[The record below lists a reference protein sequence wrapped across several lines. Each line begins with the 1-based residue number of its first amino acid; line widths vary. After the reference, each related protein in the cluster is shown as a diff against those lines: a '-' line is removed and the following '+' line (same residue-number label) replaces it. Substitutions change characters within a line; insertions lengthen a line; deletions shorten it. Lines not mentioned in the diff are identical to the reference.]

1 MMKGALVFV
10 ALCVVFNAAT
20 AAPSKD
26 CVPAAT
32 TLDELATTIKNVGV
46 VTGACPAKGKTGIA
60 MTIGTQSHVDNAYA
74 TLSALRNQQKSSMP
88 VTIFHMDGEVAKDV
102 ADMFTQ
108 AFGNIQ
114 FVNMANLPS
123 TPLCDEQAPAGFA
136 IKALALYHAKE
147 YYQHVMWMDVDS
159 LPLTTPESLFESEA
173 YTTKGNMF
181 WPDFF
186 SGWVNEA
193 IYDALTT
200 FKPSEVADTESGQ
213 LLLDTCRHADV
224 LQYVHAL
231 NQQSA
236 VTYDYMFGDK
246 DTFRLAFAIADK
258 LEAFNQVTNMP
269 GAAFASKESSPELQR
284 VHRVNRAATEG
295 GLDIF
300 EQASA
305 RCDLARPAFV
315 VGMIQ
320 SAAGAPAFFHRTNAE
335 FSLRNNQQ
343 IMTEFILAPRSS
355 EEAKALLWQ
364 VPYPSL
370 AWAAC
375 VGPLAEQVTPLQTP
389 AVVSNTEAAA
399 VAALEELTDRI
410 ISGDADTYTEMSQG
424 KDSEIIR
431 VVSVLSE
438 DDLRRT
444 GNTTNGTSAPTA
456 APTSATTITQVITA
470 TYSISAS
477 DWTSDKTGVVEMS
490 ECAYANVIGIAL
502 VDSGGCTYLSGCSV
516 DSTAVSSV
524 RRSSYTL
531 AVTYSAGV
539 SASMATSV
547 AATAKYL
554 DSSQF
559 TDALTTVQS
568 TVSSYSTLKVPSV
581 DDVAS
586 PTVTDNNT
594 PTAAPTVATVVN
606 SAPAGA
612 GLSFLSM
619 AAVAIAVKQL
629 L

>member
-1 MMKGALVFV
+1 MMKGALLCV
-10 ALCVVFNAAT
+10 ALCVAFNAAT

-32 TLDELATTIKNVGV
+32 NLDELANTIKNVDV
-46 VTGACPAKGKTGIA
+46 VTGTCPAKGKTGIA

-88 VTIFHMDGEVAKDV
+88 VTVFYMDGEIAKDV

-114 FVNMANLPS
+114 FVNMASLPS

-173 YTTKGNMF
+173 YTTQGNMF
-181 WPDFF
+181 WPDFYN
-186 SGWVNEA
+186 GWVNEA

-200 FKPSEVADTESGQ
+200 AKPSEVADTESGQ
-213 LLLDTCRHADV
+213 LLIDTCKHADV
-224 LQYVHAL
+224 LQFVHVL

-269 GAAFASKESSPELQR
+269 GAAYASKDSSAELQR
-284 VHRVNRAATEG
+284 VHKVNRMATQG
-295 GLDIF
+295 GLDLF
-300 EQASA
+300 EQVSA
-305 RCDLARPAFV
+305 RCEFLTPAFL
-315 VGMIQ
+315 VGMIH
-320 SAAGAPAFFHRTNAE
+320 SAAGAPAFLHRTNAE
-335 FSLRNNQQ
+335 FSLRNNEQ
-343 IMTEFILAPRSS
+343 IQTEFILPPRSS
-355 EEAKALLWQ
+355 EEAKALMWQ

-370 AWAAC
+370 AWAVC
-375 VGPLAEQVTPLQTP
+375 TDQVTPLQTP
-389 AVVSNTEAAA
+389 TVISKAEAAA
-399 VAALEELTDRI
+399 TAALEELTDKI

-424 KDSEIIR
+424 PDSEIVR
-431 VVSVLSE
+431 VMSVLSE
-438 DDLRRT
+438 DELRRT
-444 GNTTNGTSAPTA
+444 GNATNNGTTPTAAPTA
-456 APTSATTITQVITA
+456 APTSATTITQEITA
-470 TYSISAS
+470 TYSITASAWAS
-477 DWTSDKTGVVEMS
+477 STLIKGMS
-490 ECAYANVIGIAL
+490 ECAYGKAIGIATVL
-502 VDSGGCTYLSGCSV
+502 SSGCTYSTGC
-516 DSTAVSSV
+516 TMTSSAEAA
-524 RRSSYTL
+524 RRSNSL
-531 AVTYSAGV
+531 KITYVAGV
-539 SASMATSV
+539 SQELT
-547 AATAKYL
+547 ATATTNAN
-554 DSSQF
+554 SVTQASF
-559 TDALTTVQS
+559 TTALTDVQS
-568 TVSSYSTLKVPSV
+568 TVTAYSGVSVPTVSN
-581 DDVAS
+581 VAAA
-586 PTVTDNNT
+586 TVTDNSPTPPPT
-594 PTAAPTVATVVN
+594 PTTVVN

>member
-1 MMKGALVFV
+1 MMKGALLFV

-26 CVPAAT
+26 CIPAAT
-32 TLDELATTIKNVGV
+32 NLDELATTIKNVDL

-74 TLSALRNQQKSSMP
+74 TLRALRNQQKSSMP
-88 VTIFHMDGEVAKDV
+88 VTIFHMDGEVAQDV

-108 AFGNIQ
+108 TFGNIQ

-200 FKPSEVADTESGQ
+200 AKPSEVADTESGQ
-213 LLLDTCRHADV
+213 LLIDTCKHADV

-269 GAAFASKESSPELQR
+269 GAAFASKDSSAELQR

-300 EQASA
+300 EQAAA
-305 RCDLARPAFV
+305 RCEFLTPAFV

-343 IMTEFILAPRSS
+343 ILTEFVLPPRSS
-355 EEAKALLWQ
+355 EDAKALLWQ

-370 AWAAC
+370 AWAVC
-375 VGPLAEQVTPLQTP
+375 IEQVTPLQTP
-389 AVVSNTEAAA
+389 AAVSNAEAAA
-399 VAALEELTDRI
+399 TAALEELTDKI
-410 ISGDADTYTEMSQG
+410 ISGDADSYTEMSQG
-424 KDSEIIR
+424 KDSEIVR
-431 VVSVLSE
+431 AMSVLSE

-444 GNTTNGTSAPTA
+444 GNTTNSTSAPTA

-470 TYSISAS
+470 TYSIQASAWAT
-477 DWTSDKTGVVEMS
+477 DTSGVVEMS
-490 ECAYANVIGIAL
+490 ECAYGKAIGIAT
-502 VDSGGCTYLSGCSV
+502 VQASGCTYSSGCSMA
-516 DSTAVSSV
+516 SSAVAA
-524 RRSSYTL
+524 RRSNSL
-531 AVTYSAGV
+531 AVTYIAGV
-539 SASMATSV
+539 SASL
-547 AATAKYL
+547 ATAA
-554 DSSQF
+554 SSAASSVTAASF
-559 TDALTTVQS
+559 TTALSDVQQLVTSYSGITVP
-568 TVSSYSTLKVPSV
+568 TVSS
-581 DDVAS
+581 VAV
-586 PTVTDNNT
+586 PTVTDNS
-594 PTAAPTVATVVN
+594 PTAAPTVATVVG

>member
-1 MMKGALVFV
+1 MMKGAFLFV

-32 TLDELATTIKNVGV
+32 NLDELATTIKNVDV

-123 TPLCDEQAPAGFA
+123 TPLCDAQAPAGFA
-136 IKALALYHAKE
+136 IKALALFHAKE

-200 FKPSEVADTESGQ
+200 AKPSEVADTESGQ
-213 LLLDTCRHADV
+213 LLLDTCKHADV

-269 GAAFASKESSPELQR
+269 GAAFASKESSAELQR
-284 VHRVNRAATEG
+284 VHRVNRAAAEG

-343 IMTEFILAPRSS
+343 ILTEFILAPRSS

-370 AWAAC
+370 AWAVC
-375 VGPLAEQVTPLQTP
+375 VGPLEQVTPLQTP
-389 AVVSNTEAAA
+389 AVVSNTETAA
-399 VAALEELTDRI
+399 VAALEELTDKI
-410 ISGDADTYTEMSQG
+410 ISGDADSYTEMSQG

-431 VVSVLSE
+431 VVSMLSE

-444 GNTTNGTSAPTA
+444 GNETNSTSAPTA

-470 TYSISAS
+470 TFTETATQYNALSGSGDAKELSEIAYGSAL
-477 DWTSDKTGVVEMS
+477 
-490 ECAYANVIGIAL
+490 GIVTVAA
-502 VDSGGCTYLSGCSV
+502 SGATWDSGCSV
-516 DSTAVSSV
+516 STTAAAA
-524 RRSSYTL
+524 RRSNSL
-531 AVTYSAGV
+531 AVTYTAGV
-539 SASMATSV
+539 SATKASSASSAAGAITTDSFTASLTSV
-547 AATAKYL
+547 K
-554 DSSQF
+554 
-559 TDALTTVQS
+559 S
-568 TVSSYSTLKVPSV
+568 TVTSLSSVSVPTVSA
-581 DDVAS
+581 VADA
-586 PTVTDNNT
+586 TVTDNNA
-594 PTAAPTVATVVN
+594 PTAAPTSTTVVN

>member
-1 MMKGALVFV
+1 MMKGALLFV

-26 CVPAAT
+26 CIPAAT
-32 TLDELATTIKNVGV
+32 NLDDLATTIKNIDV

-74 TLSALRNQQKSSMP
+74 TLRALRNQQKSSMP
-88 VTIFHMDGEVAKDV
+88 VTIFHMDGEVAQDV

-108 AFGNIQ
+108 TFGNIQ

-200 FKPSEVADTESGQ
+200 TKPSEVADTESGQ
-213 LLLDTCRHADV
+213 LLIDTCKHADV

-246 DTFRLAFAIADK
+246 DTYRLAFAIADK

-269 GAAFASKESSPELQR
+269 GAAFASKESSAELQR

-300 EQASA
+300 EQAAA
-305 RCDLARPAFV
+305 RCELLTPAFV

-343 IMTEFILAPRSS
+343 VLTEFVLAPRSS
-355 EEAKALLWQ
+355 KDAKALLWQ

-370 AWAAC
+370 AWAVC
-375 VGPLAEQVTPLQTP
+375 VEQVTPLQAP
-389 AVVSNTEAAA
+389 AAVSNAEAAA
-399 VAALEELTDRI
+399 TAALEELTDKI
-410 ISGDADTYTEMSQG
+410 ISGDADSYTEMSQG
-424 KDSEIIR
+424 KDSEIVR
-431 VVSVLSE
+431 AMSVLSE

-444 GNTTNGTSAPTA
+444 GNTTNSTSAPTA

-470 TYSISAS
+470 TYSIQASAWAT
-477 DWTSDKTGVVEMS
+477 DTTGIVAMS
-490 ECAYANVIGIAL
+490 ECAYGKAIGIAT
-502 VDSGGCTYLSGCSV
+502 VNANGCQYSAGCSMESSAV
-516 DSTAVSSV
+516 TA
-524 RRSSYTL
+524 RRTSYSL
-531 AVTYSAGV
+531 AVTYEAGV
-539 SASMATSV
+539 SATL
-547 AATAKYL
+547 ATAASSAANSVTQ
-554 DSSQF
+554 DSF

-568 TVSSYSTLKVPSV
+568 TVSEYSSLSVPTVSN
-581 DDVAS
+581 VAD
-586 PTVTDNNT
+586 PTVTNNS
-594 PTAAPTVATVVN
+594 PTAAPTVETVVG

>member
-1 MMKGALVFV
+1 MMKGALLFV

-26 CVPAAT
+26 CIPAAT
-32 TLDELATTIKNVGV
+32 NLDELATTIKNVDL
-46 VTGACPAKGKTGIA
+46 VTDACPAKGKTGIA

-74 TLSALRNQQKSSMP
+74 TLHALRNQQKSSMP
-88 VTIFHMDGEVAKDV
+88 VTIFHMDGEVAQDV

-108 AFGNIQ
+108 TFGNIQ

-147 YYQHVMWMDVDS
+147 HYQHVMWMDVDS

-200 FKPSEVADTESGQ
+200 AKPSEVADTESGQ
-213 LLLDTCRHADV
+213 LLIDTCKHADV

-269 GAAFASKESSPELQR
+269 GAAFASKESSAELQR
-284 VHRVNRAATEG
+284 VHRVNHAATEG

-300 EQASA
+300 EQAAA
-305 RCDLARPAFV
+305 RCEFLTPALL

-343 IMTEFILAPRSS
+343 ILTEFVLPPRSS
-355 EEAKALLWQ
+355 EDAKALLWQ

-370 AWAAC
+370 AWAVC
-375 VGPLAEQVTPLQTP
+375 VDQVTPLQTP
-389 AVVSNTEAAA
+389 AALSNAEAAA
-399 VAALEELTDRI
+399 TAALEELTDKI
-410 ISGDADTYTEMSQG
+410 ISGDADSYTEMSQG
-424 KDSEIIR
+424 KDSEIVR
-431 VVSVLSE
+431 AMSVLSE

-444 GNTTNGTSAPTA
+444 GNSTTNTTSSPTA

-470 TYSISAS
+470 TYPITAS
-477 DWTSDKTGVVEMS
+477 EWDTDATGIREMS
-490 ECAYANVIGIAL
+490 ECAYGKAIGIAT
-502 VDSGGCTYLSGCSV
+502 VVASGCTYSSGCSM
-516 DSTAVSSV
+516 DSSAAAA
-524 RRSSYTL
+524 RRSNSLAITYT
-531 AVTYSAGV
+531 AGV
-539 SASMATSV
+539 SASLEASAASAANSITSESF
-547 AATAKYL
+547 TAQL
-554 DSSQF
+554 N
-559 TDALTTVQS
+559 TVQS
-568 TVSSYSTLKVPSV
+568 TVTAYSSLTVPTVS
-581 DDVAS
+581 DVAT
-586 PTVTDNNT
+586 PTVTDNST
-594 PTAAPTVATVVN
+594 PAPTAAPTTDTVVG

>member
-32 TLDELATTIKNVGV
+32 NLDELATTIKNIDV
-46 VTGACPAKGKTGIA
+46 VTGACPGKGKTGIA

-102 ADMFTQ
+102 AGMFTQ

-200 FKPSEVADTESGQ
+200 VKPSEVADTESGQ

-284 VHRVNRAATEG
+284 VHRVNRLATEG

-300 EQASA
+300 EQASD
-305 RCDLARPAFV
+305 RCEAARPAFV

-370 AWAAC
+370 AWAVC
-375 VGPLAEQVTPLQTP
+375 VGPLEQVAPLQTP

-399 VAALEELTDRI
+399 VAALEELTDKI

-431 VVSVLSE
+431 AVSVLSE

-444 GNTTNGTSAPTA
+444 GNATNSTSAPTGAPTSLSGAVSISMTISLDISAAQFTDAVQGAFKTGVANSLGNSQITADHVTISSFSRRAIAIAFSVETPYTNADSQSSNIEALSTTLTSQMTSTSSGGFTDLFNTAAASAVTGWTAVSAPTITVAATVVTQAPTA
-456 APTSATTITQVITA
+456 APTAT
-470 TYSISAS
+470 
-477 DWTSDKTGVVEMS
+477 
-490 ECAYANVIGIAL
+490 L
-502 VDSGGCTYLSGCSV
+502 
-516 DSTAVSSV
+516 
-524 RRSSYTL
+524 
-531 AVTYSAGV
+531 
-539 SASMATSV
+539 
-547 AATAKYL
+547 
-554 DSSQF
+554 
-559 TDALTTVQS
+559 
-568 TVSSYSTLKVPSV
+568 
-581 DDVAS
+581 
-586 PTVTDNNT
+586 
-594 PTAAPTVATVVN
+594 VN

>member
-1 MMKGALVFV
+1 MMKGAFLFV

-32 TLDELATTIKNVGV
+32 NLDELATTIKNVDV

-200 FKPSEVADTESGQ
+200 AKPSEVADTESGQ
-213 LLLDTCRHADV
+213 LLLDTCKHADV

-269 GAAFASKESSPELQR
+269 GAAFASKESSAELQR

-305 RCDLARPAFV
+305 RCEVARPAFV

-343 IMTEFILAPRSS
+343 ILTEFILAPRSS

-370 AWAAC
+370 AWAVC
-375 VGPLAEQVTPLQTP
+375 VGPLEQVTPLQTP
-389 AVVSNTEAAA
+389 AVVSNTETAA
-399 VAALEELTDRI
+399 VAALEELTDKI
-410 ISGDADTYTEMSQG
+410 ISGDADSYTEMSQG

-444 GNTTNGTSAPTA
+444 GNETNSTSAPTA

-470 TYSISAS
+470 AYSIQASGWAS
-477 DWTSDKTGVVEMS
+477 DTTGIREMS
-490 ECAYANVIGIAL
+490 ECAYGSALEIATISS
-502 VDSGGCTYLSGCSV
+502 SGCAYASGCSM
-516 DSTAVSSV
+516 DSTAVSG
-524 RRSSYTL
+524 RRNSYTL

-539 SASMATSV
+539 SATLASAASTKAGEITTTSFTASLTSV
-547 AATAKYL
+547 K
-554 DSSQF
+554 
-559 TDALTTVQS
+559 S
-568 TVSSYSTLKVPSV
+568 TVTAYSSLSVPTVSV
-581 DDVAS
+581 VADA
-586 PTVTDNNT
+586 TVTDNNA
-594 PTAAPTVATVVN
+594 PTAAPTSTTVVN